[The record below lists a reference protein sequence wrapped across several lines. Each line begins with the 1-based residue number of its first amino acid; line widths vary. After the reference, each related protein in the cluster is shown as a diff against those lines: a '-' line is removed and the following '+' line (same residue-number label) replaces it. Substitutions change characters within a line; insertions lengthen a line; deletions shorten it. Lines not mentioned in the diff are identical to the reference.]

1 MNAILHPSET
11 RGKAQ
16 LEWLESYHSFSF
28 ASYFNPE
35 RMGFGALRVINDDY
49 IAPSGGFDT
58 HPHQNMEI
66 ITIPLCG
73 SIQHEDS
80 IGNKYIIQDGDI
92 QVMSAGTGISHS
104 EFNHSGSET
113 GNFLQ
118 IWVNPKELNVSP
130 NYSQK
135 TFEKREYLDKI
146 HLLVSPDGRNNSVSI
161 NQNAFFSRVK
171 LSEGKKLVYSK
182 YMATN
187 GIYFFNIEGR
197 FEVSGYNLLRR
208 DGLGMESYNDI
219 EIRAEAMGELL
230 IIEVPLD

>member
-118 IWVNPKELNVSP
+118 IWVNPKELNVPP

-182 YMATN
+182 YMPTN
-187 GIYFFNIEGR
+187 GIYFFNIEGG
-197 FEVSGYNLLRR
+197 FKVSGHNLLRR